1 MKKSLLFLLIST
13 LTFAQNIEFSGY
25 GATGF
30 RFFDRNRLNNPN
42 QETYYEGKLQAE
54 FNLKKGFEAQLDFR
68 GNSVDKS
75 VELREFSAKYKSD
88 SWYNIKIGHIK
99 RPFGYEYLI
108 NREKLWTIDRS
119 IVQEKIS
126 QLGYGSRSVAVMAYY
141 EFDKVKPEIPWSW
154 YLSVSKDNSSGS
166 AITGRVSYYF
176 NDDLAVSGNYM
187 YQAIGGDVPVKVSG
201 FAADL
206 AYRTK
211 KFDANIEAVFVQDP
225 VEGRIRKLAGRD
237 DDVFALGIKTMLA
250 RKFEIDESFLE
261 DIEPVIIAGYF
272 VPEADISN
280 RHIIQGVLGSNFY
293 IDKNIK
299 IRLNADMRFT
309 KTEFSENY
317 STKESRVVF
326 EFQVIF

>member
-1 MKKSLLFLLIST
+1 MKKILLLLLISAIS
-13 LTFAQNIEFSGY
+13 FAQNIEFSGY

-68 GNSVDKS
+68 GNNIDKS
-75 VELREFSAKYKSD
+75 VELREFSAKYESD

-99 RPFGYEYLI
+99 RPFGYEYMM

-119 IVQEKIS
+119 IVQERIS
-126 QLGYGSRSVAVMAYY
+126 QLGYGSRSVAIMAYY
-141 EFDKVKPEIPWSW
+141 EYDDDKSEFPYSW
-154 YLSVSKDNSSGS
+154 FLSLSKDNSSGS
-166 AITGRVSYYF
+166 AVTGRVSYHF

-201 FAADL
+201 FAADI

-211 KFDANIEAVFVQDP
+211 KFDANLEAVYVQDP
-225 VEGRIRKLAGRD
+225 VEGRIRELAGKENT
-237 DDVFALGIKTMLA
+237 VFAVGVKTMLA
-250 RKFEIDESFLE
+250 RKFEIDGSFLE
-261 DIEPVIIAGYF
+261 DIEPVFIAGYF
-272 VPEADISN
+272 VPESDISD

-293 IDKNIK
+293 IDKEIR

-309 KTEFSENY
+309 KTEFDENY
-317 STKESRVVF
+317 STKESRVVL